1 MGLHLKFMLSVIFVL
16 VTLHVD
22 LGGKRIIFALT
33 SSTEGYD
40 LPIYPTSS
48 SLPSFDDY
56 LVFMNEVIKQ
66 AAGGTSTANV
76 DSSSSNATKNAAL
89 EKHDSNVKKGSYAAL
104 RTGQQI
110 PRILWI
116 AMTDVSE
123 GLNYQLPELFNRN
136 PTWSV
141 QVHVFPS
148 CFHVYYVNYYCY
160 SISHLSKYRMSYQY
174 YLHLSLYS

>member
-22 LGGKRIIFALT
+22 LGGKRIIVALT

-76 DSSSSNATKNAAL
+76 DSSSSSNATKNAAL

-104 RTGQQI
+104 RAGQQI

-141 QVHVFPS
+141 QVTRFSFMFS
-148 CFHVYYVNYYCY
+148 CLF
-160 SISHLSKYRMSYQY
+160 IMFIIIIIIII
-174 YLHLSLYS
+174 